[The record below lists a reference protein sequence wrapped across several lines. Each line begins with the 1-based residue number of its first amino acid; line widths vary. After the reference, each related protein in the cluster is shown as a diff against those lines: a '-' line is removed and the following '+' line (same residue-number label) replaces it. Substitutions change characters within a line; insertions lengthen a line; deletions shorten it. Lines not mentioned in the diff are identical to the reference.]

1 MLRKTHICFVTSML
15 LLLSLLF
22 ACGLSFMSAKRSFV
36 ASVYLFQLTKSYGYL
51 LWRSL
56 S

>member
-22 ACGLSFMSAKRSFV
+22 ACGLSFTSQRSFV
-36 ASVYLFQLTKSYGYL
+36 ASVYLFQPTKSYGYL